1 MKHALFLTL
10 LLAATAPAAAAVHGE
25 EVRYTDGTGTVF
37 RGYLAYDDATDAPRP
52 GVLVVHEWWGHNA
65 YVRER
70 AEQLAAMGYTALAV
84 DMYGEGQRAE
94 HPSDAGAF
102 ASAVMQ
108 RADQGGSR
116 FLAARDLLRD
126 HLTVDASDI
135 AAIGYCFGG
144 GVVLTMAR
152 AGVELDGVASFHGS
166 LASPVTAQP
175 GAVKARVL
183 VLHGGADTFIPP
195 AQIGDFSAEMAA
207 AGAAWEFVSYPG
219 VLHSFT
225 NPDADAFAERF
236 DMAVAYDAA
245 ADADSWARLDAFLEA
260 VFAD

>member
-1 MKHALFLTL
+1 MRTAA
-10 LLAATAPAAAAVHGE
+10 LLAFLLTAVLSARAEIRGE
-25 EVRYTDGTGTVF
+25 EIEYQDGSGTVF
-37 RGYLAYDDATDAPRP
+37 RGYLAYDDASAEPRP
-52 GVLVVHEWWGHNA
+52 GVLVVHEWWGHNE
-65 YVRER
+65 YVRDR

-84 DMYGEGQRAE
+84 DMYGDGQRAD
-94 HPSDAGAF
+94 HPDDAGAF
-102 ASAVMQ
+102 AGAVMQ
-108 RADQGGSR
+108 QADQGRAR
-116 FLAARDLLRD
+116 FLAARDVLTA
-126 HLTVDASDI
+126 HATVDASDV

-152 AGVELDGVASFHGS
+152 AGVALDGVASFHGS
-166 LASPVTAQP
+166 LSSPVRAEP

-195 AQIGDFSAEMAA
+195 DQIAEFTREMAT

-225 NPDADAFAERF
+225 NREADAFAARF
-236 DMAVAYDAA
+236 DMPVAYDAH
-245 ADADSWARLDAFLEA
+245 ADADSWARLDAFLEE